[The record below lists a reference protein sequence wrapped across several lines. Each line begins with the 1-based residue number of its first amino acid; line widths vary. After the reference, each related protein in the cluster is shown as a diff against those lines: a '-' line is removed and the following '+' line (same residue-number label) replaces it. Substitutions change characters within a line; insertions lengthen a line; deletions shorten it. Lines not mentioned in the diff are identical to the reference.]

1 MERKILLACFL
12 SVTCYNLSA
21 LSWHTGHLVVG
32 VTDKQGRPA
41 TNAVV
46 CVRTLKRHYVG
57 VGGREG
63 DYETTRQ
70 QTGTNGVADVAFS
83 FWDPDFDW
91 YVETPSHHSESAR
104 PRDESFE
111 ATVDPSDYLRFA
123 TNTVEGL
130 RKYNELR
137 ALEAGGDLEALY
149 AKFEP
154 KSVMYSSNAIY
165 RSVSF
170 YPRINPSP
178 MYMYGEEQVVLLPP
192 TPLVVTSNGVDVAQ
206 YPVVG
211 VDLKK
216 CAVLPPYAD
225 PDDEEDGLAGEVEDF
240 TITHNVVETNGVRTV
255 FGTMDFAPGCGAYK
269 CPLTGDES
277 FPSTYAADRNAHYLA
292 HIPYEYSLSIADN
305 RYVACRPL
313 LGKDEYMVLRTRVVT
328 NSMGEVT
335 SCHYSKIVGG
345 VWMQKRR
352 FKFVSTV
359 FNPRPGDPNLEADIE
374 ANLATG
380 KGADARWP

>member
-1 MERKILLACFL
+1 M
-12 SVTCYNLSA
+12 
-21 LSWHTGHLVVG
+21 
-32 VTDKQGRPA
+32 
-41 TNAVV
+41 
-46 CVRTLKRHYVG
+46 
-57 VGGREG
+57 
-63 DYETTRQ
+63 
-70 QTGTNGVADVAFS
+70 
-83 FWDPDFDW
+83 
-91 YVETPSHHSESAR
+91 
-104 PRDESFE
+104 
-111 ATVDPSDYLRFA
+111 
-123 TNTVEGL
+123 
-130 RKYNELR
+130 
-137 ALEAGGDLEALY
+137 
-149 AKFEP
+149 
-154 KSVMYSSNAIY
+154 
-165 RSVSF
+165 
-170 YPRINPSP
+170 
-178 MYMYGEEQVVLLPP
+178 
-192 TPLVVTSNGVDVAQ
+192 
-206 YPVVG
+206 
-211 VDLKK
+211 KK
-216 CAVLPPYAD
+216 CAVLPPHAD
-225 PDDEEDGLAGEVEDF
+225 PDDEEDGLAGEMADF

-359 FNPRPGDPNLEADIE
+359 FNPRPGDSNLEADIE
-374 ANLATG
+374 TNLATG